1 MGGFLNL
8 NQNASA
14 EQAEKQ
20 VEVQP
25 GPRLVEGTQESW
37 NEAEAIHHA
46 KEGCAPAFEFLYHM
60 HKRRVYSLCLRMT
73 GNTAE
78 AEDLAQEAFLQLF
91 RKIGTFRGE
100 SAFSTWLHRL
110 SVNVVLMHL
119 RRKNLPETPLE
130 EFTEPA
136 HEDGPKREIGA
147 RDQNL
152 AGSIDRVNLERAIER
167 LPPGYRTIF
176 VLHDMEGYEHNEIA
190 AMMGCSI
197 GNSKSQL
204 HKARMKLRDLL
215 QLPHMRRGPGSVAIS
230 SAVAARSG
238 GETL

>member
-1 MGGFLNL
+1 
-8 NQNASA
+8 
-14 EQAEKQ
+14 
-20 VEVQP
+20 
-25 GPRLVEGTQESW
+25 
-37 NEAEAIHHA
+37 
-46 KEGCAPAFEFLYHM
+46 
-60 HKRRVYSLCLRMT
+60 MT

-110 SVNVVLMHL
+110 AVNVVLMHL
-119 RRKNLPETPLE
+119 RRKGLPEVSLE
-130 EFTEPA
+130 ETTEPTQ
-136 HEDGPKREIGA
+136 EDGPKREIGV
-147 RDQNL
+147 RDPAL
-152 AGSIDRVNLERAIER
+152 VGSIDRVNLERAIER

-190 AMMGCSI
+190 SMMGCSI

-215 QLPHMRRGPGSVAIS
+215 QFAPLPALSAER
-230 SAVAARSG
+230 AVAEGGVRGQNPNPAR
-238 GETL
+238 GESKS

>member
-1 MGGFLNL
+1 LTQAKKIL
-8 NQNASA
+8 AS
-14 EQAEKQ
+14 
-20 VEVQP
+20 
-25 GPRLVEGTQESW
+25 GIT
-37 NEAEAIHHA
+37 EAEAIERA
-46 KEGCAPAFEFLYHM
+46 KGGDAESFEALYGL

-78 AEDLAQEAFLQLF
+78 AEDLTQEAFLQLY
-91 RKIGTFRGE
+91 RKIATFRGE

-119 RRKNLPETPLE
+119 RRKGLPEVSLE
-130 EFTEPA
+130 ESTEA
-136 HEDGPKREIGA
+136 AQEDGPKRDIGA
-147 RDQNL
+147 KDQVL
-152 AGSIDRVNLERAIER
+152 VGSIDRVNLERAIEH

-190 AMMGCSI
+190 EMMGCSI

-215 QLPHMRRGPGSVAIS
+215 QLPQQG
-230 SAVAARSG
+230 AARSG
-238 GETL
+238 S